1 MMDFLENF
9 NDINTEQT
17 FNPTEVDKNKPLAI
31 IAYLL
36 PILFFLP
43 ILGDGNS
50 TYCKF
55 HANQSLTWLIVLVL
69 LSIVRI
75 VLLFIPVLGVLCNIV
90 IWLAI
95 LAVMIVYIIGAVKGK
110 AYRMPFVGNLLNVF

>member
-17 FNPTEVDKNKPLAI
+17 FNSIEVDKNKPLAV

-75 VLLFIPVLGVLCNIV
+75 ILLFIPVLGVLCNII

-110 AYRMPFVGNLLNVF
+110 AYRMPLVGNLLKAF

>member
-36 PILFFLP
+36 P
-43 ILGDGNS
+43 
-50 TYCKF
+50 K
-55 HANQSLTWLIVLVL
+55 
-69 LSIVRI
+69 SIS
-75 VLLFIPVLGVLCNIV
+75 
-90 IWLAI
+90 
-95 LAVMIVYIIGAVKGK
+95 
-110 AYRMPFVGNLLNVF
+110 PF

>member
-9 NDINTEQT
+9 NDLNVEQT
-17 FNPTEVDKNKPLAI
+17 FVSTEVEKNKPLAI
-31 IAYLL
+31 IAYLI

-55 HANQSLTWLIVLVL
+55 HANQSLGWLITLVVLSV
-69 LSIVRI
+69 VRI
-75 VLLFIPVLGVLCNIV
+75 LLAHIPVLGVLCNIV

-95 LAVMIVYIIGAVKGK
+95 LAALVAYIIGSVKGK
-110 AYRMPFVGNLLNVF
+110 AYKMPLMGNLINVF

>member
-75 VLLFIPVLGVLCNIV
+75 ILLFIPILGVLCNIV